1 MTEGDELGH
10 TEKVWVLRAAL
21 DRDAVDAHQWGC
33 APVGMRTR
41 GDAHQGGC
49 ATGPRLGR
57 RAVDSTASAA
67 FSGGRPEHWPRAAL

>member
-33 APVGMRTR
+33 APVGMRTS
-41 GDAHQGGC
+41 GDAHQWGC
-49 ATGPRLGR
+49 ALGGTR
-57 RAVDSTASAA
+57 TRGDAQQ
-67 FSGGRPEHWPRAAL
+67 GLG